1 MNENMKFF
9 VDTNIFFYLMI
20 KDKDNTPIAERTIKY
35 ALEKGDVYTSTHV
48 LFEFK
53 RTLEYRARRAPEM
66 KEEFTKAFEGLINF
80 IELAEIKVLSVDYN
94 DIKNAMKI
102 NIKELN
108 FGDKLCIAIME
119 REGIK
124 YILSAD
130 KAYDKAK
137 NVIRI
142 WLNKS

>member
-1 MNENMKFF
+1 M
-9 VDTNIFFYLMI
+9 
-20 KDKDNTPIAERTIKY
+20 
-35 ALEKGDVYTSTHV
+35 

-102 NIKELN
+102 NIKEMN

-137 NVIRI
+137 NMIRI